1 MPHIAIKMMP
11 GRNDAQKQRLAE
23 ALVRTT
29 MEVIGATEDSLSVT
43 IEDIPRL
50 DWDAKV
56 FVPHIAGQKD
66 KLFKKPG
73 YKQV

>member
-11 GRNDAQKQRLAE
+11 GRNDAQKQKLAE

-29 MEVIGATEDSLSVT
+29 MEVIGATEDLLSVT
-43 IEDIPRL
+43 IEDIPGP

-56 FVPHIAGQKD
+56 FAPDIAGKKD